1 MRTSS
6 RSLLV
11 LLAVAG
17 CGPDGL
23 KQANVDAQVSAISLG
38 DECASGKSTDSFGGA
53 CAQGSQ
59 CDAICRG
66 SSVQL
71 QLTSRAA
78 KDTVVKVTAVRL
90 YDGAKLVATLTGKD
104 ASSWNGSAYT
114 PWNGTLPKGGTLKV
128 QVNLSSPP
136 WATISSGYAS
146 PQSTYGTT
154 YRTEIDLVV
163 DGVAATVTGPDAQR
177 EPMVA
182 T

>member
-1 MRTSS
+1 MRAFP
-6 RSLLV
+6 RSLVV

-38 DECASGKSTDSFGGA
+38 DECATGKSSGA
-53 CAQGSQ
+53 CAQGFQ

-71 QLTSRAA
+71 QLSSHAA
-78 KDTVVKVTAVRL
+78 KDAAVKVTAVRL
-90 YDGAKLVATLTGKD
+90 YDGARLVATLTGRD
-104 ASSWNGSAYT
+104 ASAWNGSAYAA
-114 PWNGTLPKGGTLKV
+114 WDGVLAKGTTLKV
-128 QVNLSSPP
+128 LVNLSSPP
-136 WATISSGYAS
+136 WSTVGAGYSGT
-146 PQSTYGTT
+146 QSTYGVTF
-154 YRTEIDLVV
+154 RTEVDLLV
-163 DGVAATVTGPDAQR
+163 DGVAATVAGPDTQR